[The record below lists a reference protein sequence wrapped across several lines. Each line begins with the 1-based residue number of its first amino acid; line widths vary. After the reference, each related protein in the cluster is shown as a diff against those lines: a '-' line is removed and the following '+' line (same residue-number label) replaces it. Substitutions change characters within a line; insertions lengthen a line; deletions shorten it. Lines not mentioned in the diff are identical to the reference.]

1 MHSIDD
7 HPKRVTLASDIPQR
21 LQNCSSFRWKAE
33 EFSTLLPPEL
43 QHRQNINFSSPP
55 WQHSTPHEARI
66 ATKVPGITG
75 WDDDTNQKR
84 WWSLTTIASY
94 QADYV
99 IYSDGSASQGTR
111 NGGAAAVIARGSPL
125 QSEVVT
131 TIWSKGR
138 TFTSSYEEE
147 AAAMGSALS
156 WTSTNA
162 NHPLISIL
170 LHRQQILMSSSHFI
184 KSSTF
189 SIYNSISSE
198 VQDLFHWLCKCP
210 ALMIIRQRV
219 VGNHQGSLDW
229 LANRPGDLVTYT
241 RKTLVNFDA

>member
-75 WDDDTNQKR
+75 WDDNTNQKR

-170 LHRQQILMSSSHFI
+170 FCTDS
-184 KSSTF
+184 KSLCQAL
-189 SIYNSISSE
+189 ISSNP
-198 VQDLFHWLCKCP
+198 QPFQFITPSAPKYKIFFTDFAN
-210 ALMIIRQRV
+210 ALLWW
-219 VGNHQGSLDW
+219 S
-229 LANRPGDLVTYT
+229 
-241 RKTLVNFDA
+241 